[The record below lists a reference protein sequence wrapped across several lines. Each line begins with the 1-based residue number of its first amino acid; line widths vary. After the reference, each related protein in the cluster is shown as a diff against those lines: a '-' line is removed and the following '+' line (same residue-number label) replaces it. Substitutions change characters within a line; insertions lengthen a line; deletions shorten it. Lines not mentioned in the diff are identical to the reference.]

1 MNAQFKKYITAISAA
16 LFLVVAASG
25 LAMFFH
31 VGADLVKEM
40 HEWLAVIFVA
50 AVSLHIF
57 RNWGGMMTYVRRRTI
72 VAPIALAAVAA
83 AAFIVPAALSGG
95 DDPRHV
101 LMQSLQE
108 AKLADLGRVLDVPA
122 DSLVARLRAERVQ
135 GRFRRATPVGDRQ
148 RVGKPPMAA
157 LMTAVGAGPR

>member
-1 MNAQFKKYITAISAA
+1 MNEQFKKYITAISAA

-31 VGADLVKEM
+31 VGQDLVKEM
-40 HEWLAVIFVA
+40 HQSLAVAFVA
-50 AVSLHIF
+50 AVVLHAY
-57 RNWGGMMTYVRRRTI
+57 RNWGAMMTYVRRKTI
-72 VAPIALAAVAA
+72 VAPLAPAAVAA
-83 AAFIVPAALSGG
+83 AAFMVPAALSGRE
-95 DDPRHV
+95 DPRHA

-122 DSLVARLRAERVQ
+122 DSLVARLEQKGFTLTSAK
-135 GRFRRATPVGDRQ
+135 Q
-148 RVGKPPMAA
+148 RLSEIASGSGKPPMAA

>member
-1 MNAQFKKYITAISAA
+1 
-16 LFLVVAASG
+16 
-25 LAMFFH
+25 
-31 VGADLVKEM
+31 
-40 HEWLAVIFVA
+40 
-50 AVSLHIF
+50 
-57 RNWGGMMTYVRRRTI
+57 

-122 DSLVARLRAERVQ
+122 DSLVARLEQKGFKVGSAE
-135 GRFRRATPVGDRQ
+135 Q
-148 RVGKPPMAA
+148 RLSEIASGSGKPPMAA